1 MDETD
6 VPTATLDFLWSDDG
20 FFDEV
25 FIERGNQHAK
35 WGVQHWPGGTDMD
48 HYIDQEMAREA
59 KRVTNEALADGSCT
73 WRVILAEEVLEA
85 FAEHEW
91 PKVRGELVQAAAVI
105 AAWVEDG
112 DREAANRAAAEKD
125 HPHYAAGGPV
135 TYPRASPPVHHA
147 DQGTEGRD
155 Q

>member
-1 MDETD
+1 VDETD

-20 FFDEV
+20 FFDD
-25 FIERGNQHAK
+25 IYGERVAQIKK
-35 WGVQHWPGGTDMD
+35 WGVQHWPGGTATSPG
-48 HYIDQEMAREA
+48 DQQMADEA
-59 KRVTNEALADGSCT
+59 KRAVDAASVNGDVT
-73 WRVILAEEVLEA
+73 WRDILVEEILEA
-85 FAEHEW
+85 FAEGEW

>member
-1 MDETD
+1 MAETD
-6 VPTATLDFLWSDDG
+6 VAIGTLEFLWGDVPG
-20 FFDEV
+20 FFNE
-25 FIERGNQHAK
+25 IHEERVAQLRK
-35 WGVQHWPGGTDMD
+35 WGVQHWPGGTNTSSDD
-48 HYIDQEMAREA
+48 GQMAREA
-59 KRVTNEALADGSCT
+59 KRVTDAAMVIGDVT
-73 WRVILAEEVLEA
+73 WRDILVEEMLEA
-85 FAEHEW
+85 FAESEW

>member
-1 MDETD
+1 MVETD
-6 VPTATLDFLWSDDG
+6 VAIGTLEFLWGDTPG
-20 FFDEV
+20 FFNE
-25 FIERGNQHAK
+25 IHEERAAQLRK
-35 WGVQHWPGGTDMD
+35 WGVQHWPGGTATS
-48 HYIDQEMAREA
+48 HYDKEMADAA
-59 KRVTNEALADGSCT
+59 KRVTDAAMARGDLT
-73 WRVILAEEVLEA
+73 WRDILCEEMLEA
-85 FAEHEW
+85 FAESEW

-112 DREAANRAAAEKD
+112 DHEAANREAAEKD

-135 TYPRASPPVHHA
+135 TYPRASAPVPDA

>member
-20 FFDEV
+20 FFNE
-25 FIERGNQHAK
+25 IHEERVAQLRK
-35 WGVQHWPGGTDMD
+35 WGVHHWPGGTNTSSDD
-48 HYIDQEMAREA
+48 GQMAREA
-59 KRVTNEALADGSCT
+59 KRVTDAAMVIGDLT
-73 WRVILAEEVLEA
+73 WRDILVEEILEA
-85 FAEHEW
+85 FAEGEW

-112 DREAANRAAAEKD
+112 DRAHSE
-125 HPHYAAGGPV
+125 AAGGPV
-135 TYPRASPPVHHA
+135 PDPRASAPVHHA
-147 DQGTEGRD
+147 DQSTEGRD